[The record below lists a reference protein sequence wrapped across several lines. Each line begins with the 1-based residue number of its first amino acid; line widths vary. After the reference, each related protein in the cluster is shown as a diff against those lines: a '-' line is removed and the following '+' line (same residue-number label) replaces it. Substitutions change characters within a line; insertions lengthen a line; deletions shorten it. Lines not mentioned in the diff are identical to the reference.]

1 MLQVQSQLPPADAVP
16 RQTDSTTTLGPGT
29 FAVATGINS
38 SFTSV
43 AMARAASM
51 QGGYS
56 GILPVVKAGSRCK
69 RRVDFMPGPVG
80 PRGPSAQTRQWPAP
94 VQRVTSPNDT
104 WWEPIGPGGSPG
116 DRGGG

>member
-1 MLQVQSQLPPADAVP
+1 MLQVQSQLPLADAVP

-43 AMARAASM
+43 AMAASM

-56 GILPVVKAGSRCK
+56 DILRVVKAGSRSK
-69 RRVDFMPGPVG
+69 RRVDLTPAPVG

-94 VQRVTSPNDT
+94 VQRVTSPSDM